1 MFEVGDLIQ
10 IVATE
15 DDMLSKYIAG
25 TYATIVSKSDIFET
39 YTLKFIEPFVLNRG
53 VEKVESYKR
62 GYSFW
67 KPKNLR
73 LIQKN
78 IIEEELDI
86 SESDIMSL
94 IGGD

>member
-15 DDMLSKYIAG
+15 DDVLSKYIAG
-25 TYATIVSKSDIFET
+25 TYATIVSKSDMFEI

-53 VEKVESYKR
+53 VEKVENYKR
-62 GYSFW
+62 GCSYW
-67 KPKNLR
+67 QPKNLR
-73 LIQKN
+73 LVERNKIK
-78 IIEEELDI
+78 EELDI